1 MTNKQKYE
9 VHVAVE
15 SSAVITVE
23 ADSELDAELE
33 AQHLLDTAQV
43 GWDEYEV
50 DLVAIKMKPG
60 AYGLVPA

>member
-9 VHVAVE
+9 VHVTIEA
-15 SSAVITVE
+15 SAVITVE
-23 ADSELDAELE
+23 ADSILDAELE

-50 DLVAIKMKPG
+50 DLMAIEMKPG